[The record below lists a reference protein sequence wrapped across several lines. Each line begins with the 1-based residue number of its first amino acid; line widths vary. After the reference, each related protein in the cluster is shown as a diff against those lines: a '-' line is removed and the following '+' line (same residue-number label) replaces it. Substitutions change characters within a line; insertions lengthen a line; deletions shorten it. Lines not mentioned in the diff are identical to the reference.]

1 VTVAR
6 RGRRPDRAGGALAIE
21 RYRAGAA
28 GSRILSGMYRHRHP
42 RHVAASTAIAVVAAV
57 AAYLVVLPAAGVART
72 GASLRSQAGA
82 PSDSSPGVAARRRH
96 RRPGCGSF
104 CAQAGPSAGGGDLPP
119 LLLRAVRTSRLPIRV
134 VNGVA
139 PVRVSCRFTHAM
151 EPLLVGAT
159 FAKGCVGA
167 LFFVDGHVV
176 DRHGGRLRSLRELVV
191 GSVNLVVPSGRSET
205 IDVPLRRT
213 ERNDLRRLH
222 RLRVEL
228 EVELKGRIYYDDPDH
243 PGQRVLG
250 TDTHQHVWT
259 VTITLLG

>member
-1 VTVAR
+1 
-6 RGRRPDRAGGALAIE
+6 
-21 RYRAGAA
+21 
-28 GSRILSGMYRHRHP
+28 M
-42 RHVAASTAIAVVAAV
+42 
-57 AAYLVVLPAAGVART
+57 ART
-72 GASLRSQAGA
+72 NASLRSQASA
-82 PSDSSPGVAARRRH
+82 SSDPSPGVTARRRH

-104 CAQAGPSAGGGDLPP
+104 CQQAGPAAGGGDLPS

-134 VNGVA
+134 VDGVA

-167 LFFVDGHVV
+167 LFLVDGNVV
-176 DRHGGRLRSLRELVV
+176 DRHGGRLRSLRDLVV
-191 GSVNLVVPSGRSET
+191 GSVNLAVPSGRSDT
-205 IDVPLRRT
+205 FDVPLTRT
-213 ERNDLRRLH
+213 ERNDLKRLH

-250 TDTHQHVWT
+250 TDTHQHVWS
-259 VTITLLG
+259 VTITLRG

>member
-1 VTVAR
+1 
-6 RGRRPDRAGGALAIE
+6 
-21 RYRAGAA
+21 
-28 GSRILSGMYRHRHP
+28 
-42 RHVAASTAIAVVAAV
+42 VAAV
-57 AAYLVVLPAAGVART
+57 AAYLLVLPSAGAART
-72 GASLRSQAGA
+72 DASLRSQASA
-82 PSDSSPGVAARRRH
+82 SSDSSPGVAARRRH

-104 CAQAGPSAGGGDLPP
+104 CQQAGPAAGGGDFPP

-134 VNGVA
+134 VDGA
-139 PVRVSCRFTHAM
+139 AAVRVSCRFTRAM

-167 LFFVDGHVV
+167 LFLVDEHVV

-191 GSVNLVVPSGRSET
+191 GSVNLAVPSGRSET
-205 IDVPLRRT
+205 FDVPLTRT

-250 TDTHQHVWT
+250 TDTHQHVWS